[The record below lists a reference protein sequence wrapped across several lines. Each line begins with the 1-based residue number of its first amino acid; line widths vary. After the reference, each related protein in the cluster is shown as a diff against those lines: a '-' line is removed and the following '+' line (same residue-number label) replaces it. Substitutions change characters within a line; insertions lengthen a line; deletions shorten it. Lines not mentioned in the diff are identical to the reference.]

1 MHRRVWLV
9 AVAALALLAVG
20 ATASATTKSSSS
32 NKLAA
37 APFAQAWANV
47 PRTPQARKAK
57 DTLVF
62 GMEQDVTG
70 FNTGEESQNA
80 YWAALTGNTP
90 ILRGNYIVDNNG
102 NYHLDLATKVT
113 ATKSSLTINIR
124 PDANWYWQGHK
135 TTPVT
140 YKDYVYTWQQIVNK
154 ANTPAS
160 TSGYD
165 QITGYS
171 HKGNKQVTFK
181 WSKPFADYQDL
192 FGLIYP
198 SAAVSGLNWN
208 TMWSNCVCGNDGKP
222 VSDGPFYMSNYTK
235 GQGLTLKPNPTWYGK
250 KPALKE
256 VDFKLITDTNA
267 EIQAMRG
274 GEVDAINPS
283 PQTALSE
290 LVHQSGIKYSSMPG
304 FTQEHIDL
312 NVGGSSNPLLKQLW
326 FRQALAYSMNRTD
339 LIKALYATIA
349 PGLKP
354 LNNPFYEIGTNA
366 NGKYAYFNKFAFS
379 QKKSIALFKA
389 HGCTGGPS
397 VPTRNSS
404 AVWTC
409 GGQKAELR
417 FTTSAGN
424 QRRATSAAIF
434 AQQLQ
439 AVGVKLTPVFQPA
452 NPNFFGQ
459 TLPNHDFDIA
469 EYAWLGGPDPSGFDA
484 IYQCQ
489 NNAKNLGG
497 SNYKLYCNKT
507 VDNLIS
513 KGEADLNPKS
523 RTAEYQKAAKIVS
536 DAVTIIPLYSPPQIL
551 VYKSAIKG
559 MANSNNPTLLGP
571 TWNIEQW
578 HW

>member
-9 AVAALALLAVG
+9 AVTALALLTVG
-20 ATASATTKSSSS
+20 ATASATTTSSSS

-90 ILRGNYIVDNNG
+90 ILRGNYIIDNKG

-113 ATKSSLTINIR
+113 ATKTSLSITIR
-124 PDANWYWQGHK
+124 PDANWYWQGHPK
-135 TTPVT
+135 TPVT

-154 ANTPAS
+154 ANTPAA
-160 TSGYD
+160 TTGYD
-165 QITGYS
+165 QITGYT

-208 TMWSNCVCGNDGKP
+208 TMWSDCVCGNDGKP

-235 GQGLTLKPNPTWYGK
+235 GQGLTLKPNPYWYGK
-250 KPALKE
+250 KPGLKE

-283 PQTALSE
+283 PQTALSQ
-290 LVHQSGIKYSSMPG
+290 LVHQSGVKYSSMPG

-312 NVGGSSNPLLKQLW
+312 NQGGTANPLLKQLW
-326 FRQALAYSMNRTD
+326 FRQALAYSMNRSD
-339 LIKALYATIA
+339 LIKALFGEIA

-366 NGKYAYFNKFAFS
+366 KPWFNEYAFS

-389 HGCTGGPS
+389 HGCTGGPAK
-397 VPTRNSS
+397 PTRNNSS
-404 AVWTC
+404 FWTC
-409 GGQKAELR
+409 GGQKAEIR

-434 AQQLQ
+434 SQQLA
-439 AVGVKLTPVFQPA
+439 AVGVKVNAVFQPA

-469 EYAWLGGPDPSGFDA
+469 EYAWLGGPDPSGFDG

-489 NNAKNLGG
+489 DNAKNLGG
-497 SNYKLYCNKT
+497 SNYKLYCNKA
-507 VDNLIS
+507 VDKLIA
-513 KGEADLNPKS
+513 KGESDLNPKT
-523 RTAEYQKAAKIVS
+523 RTAAYQQAAKIVAH
-536 DAVTIIPLYSPPQIL
+536 DVAVIPLYSPPQIL

-559 MANSNNPTLLGP
+559 MDNSNNPTLLGP

>member
-1 MHRRVWLV
+1 MQRRLW
-9 AVAALALLAVG
+9 LLAG
-20 ATASATTKSSSS
+20 AGAAVLMIAASATATTKVAGSAKGST
-32 NKLAA
+32 LAA

-47 PRTPQARKAK
+47 PKTAAARKAK
-57 DTLVF
+57 SVLVF

-90 ILRGNYIVDNNG
+90 TLRGNYIIDDKG
-102 NYHLDLATKVT
+102 NYHLDLASKVT
-113 ATKSSLTINIR
+113 ATSKTLTITIR
-124 PDANWYWQGHK
+124 PDAFWYWEGHPK
-135 TTPVT
+135 AAVT
-140 YKDYVYTWQQIVNK
+140 YRDYVYTWQQIVNK

-160 TSGYD
+160 TTGYD
-165 QITGYS
+165 QITGFT
-171 HKGNKQVTFK
+171 HKGERQITFQ

-192 FGLIYP
+192 FGLVYP
-198 SAAVSGLNWN
+198 SAAVAGLNWN
-208 TMWSNCVCGNDGKP
+208 TMWADCVCGNDGKP
-222 VSDGPFYMSNYTK
+222 VSDGPFFMSNYTK

-250 KPALKE
+250 TPALKE
-256 VDFKLITDTNA
+256 VDFKLITDTNS

-283 PQTALSE
+283 PQTALSQ
-290 LVHQSGIKYSSMPG
+290 LVNQSGLKYSSLPG
-304 FTQEHIDL
+304 FTQEHLDL
-312 NVGGSSNPLLKQLW
+312 GQGGTAMPLLKQLW
-326 FRQALAYSMNRTD
+326 FRQAIALGINRTS

-366 NGKYAYFNKFAFS
+366 VPHFNEYAFS

-397 VPTRNSS
+397 VPTRNNTSF
-404 AVWTC
+404 WTC
-409 GGQKAELR
+409 AGVPAAVR
-417 FTTSAGN
+417 FTTTAGN

-434 AQQLQ
+434 SQQLQ
-439 AVGVKLTPVFQPA
+439 AVGIKVNVGFQPA

-459 TLPNHDFDIA
+459 TLPTHDFDVA
-469 EYAWLGGPDPSGFDA
+469 EFAWLGGPDPSGFDA

-489 NNAKNLGG
+489 DNAKNLGG

-507 VDNLIS
+507 VDALLT
-513 KGEADLNPKS
+513 KGESDLNPVS
-523 RTAEYQKAAKIVS
+523 RTATYQKAAKIVS
-536 DAVTIIPLYSPPQIL
+536 HDIAVIPLYSPPQIL

-559 MANSNNPTLLGP
+559 MDHSNNPTLLGP

-578 HW
+578 SW

>member
-1 MHRRVWLV
+1 MQRRLW
-9 AVAALALLAVG
+9 LLAGVG
-20 ATASATTKSSSS
+20 AAVLMIAASATATTKVAGSA
-32 NKLAA
+32 KGTTLAA
-37 APFAQAWANV
+37 APFAEAWANV
-47 PRTPQARKAK
+47 PRTPAARKAK
-57 DTLVF
+57 STLVF

-90 ILRGNYIVDNNG
+90 ILRGNYIIDNKG
-102 NYHLDLATKVT
+102 NYHLDLASKVV
-113 ATKSSLTINIR
+113 ATKSSLTITIR
-124 PDANWYWQGHK
+124 PDAFWYWEGHAK
-135 TTPVT
+135 APVT

-160 TSGYD
+160 TTGYD
-165 QITGYS
+165 QITGFT
-171 HKGNKQVTFK
+171 HKGDRQITFN

-198 SAAVSGLNWN
+198 SEAVAGLNWN
-208 TMWSNCVCGNDGKP
+208 TMWSDCVCGNDGKP
-222 VSDGPFYMSNYTK
+222 VSDGPYFMSNYTK
-235 GQGLTLKPNPTWYGK
+235 GQGLTLKPNPTWYGH

-256 VDFKLITDTNA
+256 VDFKLITDTNS

-283 PQTALSE
+283 PQTALAQ
-290 LVHQSGIKYSSMPG
+290 LVNQSGITYSSMPG
-304 FTQEHIDL
+304 FTQEHLDL
-312 NVGGSSNPLLKQLW
+312 QQGGTGMPLLKQQW
-326 FRQALAYSMNRTD
+326 FRQAIALGINRTS

-354 LNNPFYEIGTNA
+354 LNNPFYEIGDNA
-366 NGKYAYFNKFAFS
+366 VPYFNEYAFS
-379 QKKSIALFKA
+379 QKKAIDTLKA

-397 VPTRNSS
+397 KPTRNNT
-404 AVWTC
+404 AFFTC
-409 GGQKAELR
+409 NGTPATVR
-417 FTTSAGN
+417 FNTTAGN

-434 AQQLQ
+434 SQQLQ
-439 AVGVKLTPVFQPA
+439 AVGIKVNVGFEPA

-459 TLPNHDFDIA
+459 RLPNHDFDIA
-469 EYAWLGGPDPSGFDA
+469 EFAWLGGPDPSGFDA

-489 NNAKNLGG
+489 DNAKNLGG

-507 VDNLIS
+507 VDSLLT
-513 KGEADLNPKS
+513 KGEADLNPKT
-523 RTAEYQKAAKIVS
+523 RTATYQKAAKIVAHEI
-536 DAVTIIPLYSPPQIL
+536 AVIPLYSPPQIL

>member
-1 MHRRVWLV
+1 MHRRLWLV
-9 AVAALALLAVG
+9 AGVAVALLTVG
-20 ATASATTKSSSS
+20 ATASATTRTASAP
-32 NKLAA
+32 KLAA

-47 PRTPQARKAK
+47 PRTPAARKAK
-57 DTLVF
+57 STLVF

-90 ILRGNYIVDNNG
+90 ILRGNYIIDNNG
-102 NYHLDLATKVT
+102 NYHLDLASKVT
-113 ATKSSLTINIR
+113 ATKSSLTITIR
-124 PDANWYWQGHK
+124 PGAKWYWEGHPSA
-135 TTPVT
+135 PVT
-140 YKDYVYTWQQIVNK
+140 YKDYVYTWQQFVNK

-165 QITGYS
+165 QITGYT
-171 HKGNKQVTFK
+171 HKGNSQITFK
-181 WSKPFADYQDL
+181 WSKPYADYQDL

-198 SAAVSGLNWN
+198 SAAVAGLNWN